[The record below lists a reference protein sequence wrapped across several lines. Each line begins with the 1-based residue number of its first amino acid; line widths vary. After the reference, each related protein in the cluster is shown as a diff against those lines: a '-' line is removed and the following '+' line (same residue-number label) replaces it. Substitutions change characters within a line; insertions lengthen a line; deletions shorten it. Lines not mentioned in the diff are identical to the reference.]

1 MSADP
6 KVNFIPKVNFE
17 LPKEIGP
24 LLEQTVSA
32 SIAETRDASFELEMA
47 TQEILANSEQQL
59 ALVQA
64 DAKEVAEKLW
74 SATTQNIEAAF
85 GYALKLA
92 RANNAQDFIA
102 IQVDFIKMQAPN
114 LMKQTADLSRSFGK
128 LTMHS

>member
-24 LLEQTVSA
+24 LLVQTVSA
-32 SIAETRDASFELEMA
+32 SIAETRDACFELEMA
-47 TQEILANSEQQL
+47 TQEMLANSEQQL

-92 RANNAQDFIA
+92 RANNAQEFIA
-102 IQVDFIKMQAPN
+102 IQVDFIEMQGPI

-128 LTMHS
+128 LAMHS